1 MNTTKHQSGLSMIEL
16 MVALV
21 ISSFLILGVTQ
32 IYIDNKRS
40 YAFQQ
45 NQAENLE
52 GARFTLLVLQQEL
65 AKAGYR
71 RRPDQLS
78 EEAFPASSIPSGCT
92 FLAGEAV
99 SRPEGSQNSVCIR
112 YQIADEKTRDCIGN
126 LPYNTSDLSTPYTS
140 ATELVAE
147 KIYLEDGELRC
158 KVSHINTTGGEL
170 SDVPPA
176 SLVNGVADL
185 RYELGVGS
193 ASDPRAVVSY
203 TKADTTLP
211 ILTIRYT
218 VLMRSS
224 NSNLR
229 DGVDA
234 DTALANWKTLT
245 GATSSQVTALK
256 STDKGQL
263 YQVSQ
268 SAVMLRNLMP

>member
-78 EEAFPASSIPSGCT
+78 DQAFPASNVSDCNFS
-92 FLAGEAV
+92 AGEAAIRTAAD
-99 SRPEGSQNSVCIR
+99 SICIR

-126 LPYNTSDLSTPYTS
+126 LPTNTADLSNPYTS
-140 ATELVAE
+140 ATEITVE
-147 KIYLEDGELRC
+147 RIYLNSGELTC
-158 KVSHINTTGGEL
+158 KVTHTDAAGGAL
-170 SDVPPA
+170 ASAASA

>member
-1 MNTTKHQSGLSMIEL
+1 MKLSKHQVGLSLVEL
-16 MVALV
+16 MVALL

-32 IYIDNKRS
+32 IYIDNRKS

-78 EEAFPASSIPSGCT
+78 DQAFPASNVSDCNFS
-92 FLAGEAV
+92 AGESALRT
-99 SRPEGSQNSVCIR
+99 SESSICIR
-112 YQIADEKTRDCIGN
+112 YQIADDETRDCLGN
-126 LPYNTSDLSTPYTS
+126 LPTNTGDLGTPYTS
-140 ATELVAE
+140 ATEIVVE
-147 KIYLEDGELRC
+147 RIYLNAGELIC
-158 KVSHINTTGGEL
+158 KVAHTDATGSAL
-170 SDVPPA
+170 AAATSA

-224 NSNLR
+224 NSSLR
-229 DGVDA
+229 ESLDA
-234 DTALANWKTLT
+234 DAALTNWKNLT
-245 GATSSQVTALK
+245 GATSAQVTDLK
-256 STDKGQL
+256 TADKGQL
-263 YQVSQ
+263 YQLSQ
-268 SAVMLRNLMP
+268 STVMLRNLMP

>member
-1 MNTTKHQSGLSMIEL
+1 MTTSKRQIGLSMIEL

-32 IYIDNKRS
+32 IYLDNKRS

-65 AKAGYR
+65 VKAGYR
-71 RRPDQLS
+71 RRPDQLR
-78 EEAFPASSIPSGCT
+78 EQAFPASNVSGCN
-92 FLAGEAV
+92 FSEGAAAIRV
-99 SRPEGSQNSVCIR
+99 SASSACIR
-112 YQIADEKTRDCIGN
+112 YQIADTGTRDCLGN
-126 LPYNTSDLSTPYTS
+126 LPTNTGDLATPYTS
-140 ATELVAE
+140 ATEIIVERL
-147 KIYLEDGELRC
+147 YLDAGQLMC
-158 KVSHINTTGGEL
+158 DVTHTDAKGSALATVS
-170 SDVPPA
+170 PA

-185 RYELGVGS
+185 RYEFGVGS
-193 ASDPRAVVSY
+193 AIDTRTVTSY
-203 TKADTTLP
+203 TKDDTSLP

-224 NSNLR
+224 SSNLR
-229 DGVDA
+229 DAVSA
-234 DTALANWKTLT
+234 DTALANWKQLT
-245 GATSSQVTALK
+245 GATSAQVTAIK
-256 STDKGQL
+256 NADKGQL